1 MTGYEERPT
10 QEQRILDLLR
20 ERGKAGAYVYKFMTP
35 RPQGLGIAQYNTR
48 IWELRQKGF
57 VIENKTPG
65 LFLLTNDI
73 EFDQNGQ
80 RKII

>member
-10 QEQRILDLLR
+10 QEQRILDL
-20 ERGKAGAYVYKFMTP
+20 
-35 RPQGLGIAQYNTR
+35 YNTR

-57 VIENKTPG
+57 VIENKIPSH
-65 LFLLTNDI
+65 FLLTNDI

>member
-10 QEQRILDLLR
+10 QEQRILDL
-20 ERGKAGAYVYKFMTP
+20 
-35 RPQGLGIAQYNTR
+35 YNTR

-57 VIENKTPG
+57 VIENKTPDH
-65 LFLLTNDI
+65 FLLTNDI